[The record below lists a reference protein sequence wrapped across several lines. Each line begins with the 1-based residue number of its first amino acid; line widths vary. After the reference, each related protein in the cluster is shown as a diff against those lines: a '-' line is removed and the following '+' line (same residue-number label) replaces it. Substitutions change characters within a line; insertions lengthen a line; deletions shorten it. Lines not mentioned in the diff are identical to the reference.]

1 MECLNN
7 IIGITNSTC
16 ACVLDGLT
24 PEQKEV
30 AKLSTSGLYLDGNLE
45 GGVHISDV
53 KMLEHCEEYYRLAT
67 KAITAAK
74 KAFEDDIQVAVQT
87 KYKTNKAKFIG
98 ELGRLQYSG
107 FLSVAEPLQFLRLV
121 PKQENAA
128 VMKINNVRLNI
139 SAAKEVNVKLI
150 AVIDGL
156 TYGDTIFEATVTTQA
171 SRFTSVAIPENL
183 KVPLTI
189 NNRKINYYF
198 IWQKT
203 GVEMPINN
211 GVSCGC
217 SGGDAYKNYVELR
230 GGGAQDID
238 NLGEGTDRNAHGFSV
253 DAELFCETG
262 DLICNEYN
270 KNNIVA
276 IVVAWSNLY
285 KAGELLI
292 EYIMQSPEI
301 NRFTMMNREYLWGKR
316 NHFKKEY
323 ENRIMWLAT
332 NIEITTDD
340 CFVCRDTKAFVGN
353 VFG

>member
-7 IIGITNSTC
+7 IIGITNTTC

-24 PEQKEV
+24 PTQKEE
-30 AKLSTSGLYLDGNLE
+30 AQLSKSGLYLDGNLE

-53 KMLEHCEEYYRLAT
+53 KMLEYCDEYFRLAT
-67 KAITAAK
+67 KAIKAAK
-74 KAFEDDIQVAVQT
+74 KAFEDDIQVAIQT

-107 FLSVAEPLQFLRLV
+107 YLTVSEPLQFMRLI

-139 SAAKEVNVKLI
+139 SAAKNVNVKMI

-156 TYGDTIFEATVTTQA
+156 TYGDVVFESTVATQA
-171 SRFTSVAIPENL
+171 GRFINVAIPENL

-198 IWQKT
+198 VWEKT

-217 SGGDAYKNYVELR
+217 SGGDAYKEYIEIK
-230 GGGAQDID
+230 GGGTTDIESLHD
-238 NLGEGTDRNAHGFSV
+238 GTDRYAHGFSV

-262 DLICNEYN
+262 DLVCNEYN
-270 KNNIVA
+270 KNSIVS
-276 IVVAWSNLY
+276 IVTAWSNLY

-292 EYIMQSPEI
+292 EYILQSPEI

-323 ENRIMWLAT
+323 ENRIMYLVGE
-332 NIEITTDD
+332 IEITADD
-340 CFVCRDTKAFVGN
+340 CFVCRDAKAFVGN